1 MENNDGSSFIIVSDD
16 HLSKKVKI
24 YENTN
29 FDNFYQ
35 EILNYFPQA
44 HRYLRKLFYYE
55 AYSHEKGIITNNEE
69 FIIANKKCIE
79 YFYFCPN
86 YSEYDLT
93 TDNEAN
99 ADYLKYHSIILFSPI
114 EIVNT
119 EEQKNA
125 KKKMK
130 IIKNKIINSN
140 KSNNESNISNNN
152 IYNNNIYNNNL
163 KLLNLYTH
171 SKKKIP
177 KSNSFNYSQTDKKNS
192 IKVRTEINNI
202 DKYKFNINLPSN
214 NNKVKTVFTPQI
226 NQNKIN
232 YKMNIEKNKNK

>member
-1 MENNDGSSFIIVSDD
+1 MENDDGSSFIIVSDD

-130 IIKNKIINSN
+130 IIKNKIIIH
-140 KSNNESNISNNN
+140 ISHHW
-152 IYNNNIYNNNL
+152 IYVRIIEIIIITIIIIIY
-163 KLLNLYTH
+163 
-171 SKKKIP
+171 
-177 KSNSFNYSQTDKKNS
+177 
-192 IKVRTEINNI
+192 
-202 DKYKFNINLPSN
+202 
-214 NNKVKTVFTPQI
+214 
-226 NQNKIN
+226 
-232 YKMNIEKNKNK
+232 